1 MVNHLVQR
9 RRSLELEKVT
19 SRKGTNFVCCSRTN
33 LETKKTK
40 YMEEIQASVEIQE
53 PVAVKTPKGLPEE
66 IVAMLEARIGDEY
79 KAHYTYRNAANWCRN
94 ANYKKAAAYFEA
106 EANSELEHAKG
117 LQDYLTQ
124 WNIMPQIPAVD
135 PAREFSGLVDI
146 VNQSYTMEYAL
157 LMAYSEQQVELV
169 DLHPATHNFIQ
180 KYVNIQNEA
189 VGEYS
194 DLLNALCLINPENK
208 LDLLYFEQTYF

>member
-1 MVNHLVQR
+1 
-9 RRSLELEKVT
+9 
-19 SRKGTNFVCCSRTN
+19 
-33 LETKKTK
+33 
-40 YMEEIQASVEIQE
+40 MEEIQANVEIHE
-53 PVAVKTPKGLPEE
+53 PVMVKTPKGLPEE

-79 KAHYTYRNAANWCRN
+79 KAHYTYRSAANWCKN

-135 PAREFSGLVDI
+135 PAREFNGLVDI
-146 VNQSYTMEYAL
+146 VNQSYTMEYSL
-157 LMAYSEQQVELV
+157 LMAYSGQQVELV

-194 DLLNALCLINPENK
+194 DLLNALCLINPDNK
-208 LDLLYFEQTYF
+208 LDLLYFEKRYF